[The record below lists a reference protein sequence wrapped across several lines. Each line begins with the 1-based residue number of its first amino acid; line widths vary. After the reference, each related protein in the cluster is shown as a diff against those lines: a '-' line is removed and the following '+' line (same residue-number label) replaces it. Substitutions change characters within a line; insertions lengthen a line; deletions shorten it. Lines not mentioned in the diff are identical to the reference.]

1 MAKKKVSE
9 MDDLADLSYEEA
21 LGKLETIVEEME
33 SGDMELEK
41 LINHYEQGM
50 RLRKVCSDKLEQA
63 EVKIKA
69 LEESMDGEFSVKPL
83 TVAEES
89 E

>member
-9 MDDLADLSYEEA
+9 TDDLADLSYEEA

-41 LINHYEQGM
+41 LINHYEEGM

-69 LEESMDGEFSVKPL
+69 LEESMDGKFSVKPL

>member
-1 MAKKKVSE
+1 